1 MMFLLSG
8 KFVKVKSPPVVE
20 CLHMYVLLINAQMR
34 EDDQMLNVYEMK
46 LLSVLFVFL
55 DQCL

>member
-1 MMFLLSG
+1 
-8 KFVKVKSPPVVE
+8 
-20 CLHMYVLLINAQMR
+20 MYVLLINAQMR

-46 LLSVLFVFL
+46 LLSVLFVYL